1 MILNSF
7 NLTKLFWFSLT
18 FRLNGPLWIVRSAF
32 WLDGPLF
39 DLDGPNSDFVPLLD
53 VLVQFFSVLQLLVKR
68 QEFRILLLG
77 GGEVSRML
85 SLCYKVSRA
94 EGVIRCF
101 FPIFEHPTV
110 LLHELHYAPR
120 KVARAGFREQF
131 CLSQFSKLVSWHHV
145 SNFRNSEQF
154 LCTLAGCSRHTNPQI
169 QP

>member
-18 FRLNGPLWIVRSAF
+18 FRLNGPLWIARSAF

-39 DLDGPNSDFVPLLD
+39 DLDGPNLDFVPLLD

-68 QEFRILLLG
+68 QEFRILLVG

-94 EGVIRCF
+94 EGVLRCF
-101 FPIFEHPTV
+101 FPVFEHPTV
-110 LLHELHYAPR
+110 LLFCTSYIMHQEKLLERAFVNNSVYLNFQSLSRGTMYQIFETLNNFYALFQ
-120 KVARAGFREQF
+120 AAG
-131 CLSQFSKLVSWHHV
+131 
-145 SNFRNSEQF
+145 
-154 LCTLAGCSRHTNPQI
+154 I
-169 QP
+169 